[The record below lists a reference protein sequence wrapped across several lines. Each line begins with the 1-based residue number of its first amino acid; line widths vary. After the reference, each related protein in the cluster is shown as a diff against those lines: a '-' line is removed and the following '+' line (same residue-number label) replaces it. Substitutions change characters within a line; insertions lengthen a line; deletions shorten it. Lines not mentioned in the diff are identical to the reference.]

1 MGIQHSKCIGSLL
14 FIFVPF
20 LAATLMLGIV
30 LPGCSTTAQPKA
42 NIIRQAQGA
51 PAPVAPFSGFLGD
64 YSQLNPSESG
74 QTQYSYIRPD
84 VKWPQYNKMIIE
96 PVTFWEADRSTVP
109 AAERQVLTEYFH
121 STLCQ
126 QMAKHF
132 AIVDERGSGVLRLQ
146 VALTHAASATPVLRT
161 LSVVVWQAHLLNKVK
176 ELATGT
182 FAFVGEARAEG
193 RLTDSQ
199 SGEILGE
206 GVDQRFGGD
215 NVKTAATWQWQ
226 DAERAMDYWS
236 STLAA
241 RLAQAQQE
249 QVDAGARLSRN
260 DEN

>member
-1 MGIQHSKCIGSLL
+1 MWHGPSL
-14 FIFVPF
+14 FAFMPA
-20 LAATLMLGIV
+20 LAATLVFGSALS
-30 LPGCSTTAQPKA
+30 GCSTTAQPKA
-42 NIIRQAQGA
+42 SIMRQAQGA

-64 YSQLNPSESG
+64 YSRLNPSESG

-96 PVTFWEADRSTVP
+96 PVTFWEADHSKVP
-109 AAERQVLTEYFH
+109 AAEREILLKYFY
-121 STLCQ
+121 TTMCQ

-132 AIVDERGSGVLRLQ
+132 AIVDERGPGVMRLQ
-146 VALTHAASATPVLRT
+146 VALTHAESATPVLRT
-161 LSVVVWQAHLLNKVK
+161 LSIVVWQAHLINKVK
-176 ELATGT
+176 ELSTGT

-193 RLTDSQ
+193 RLTDSE

-236 STLAA
+236 STLADQ
-241 RLAQAQQE
+241 LAQAQQE